1 MRRCAARY
9 TCGAHTMRAMQDAG
23 GAANDALPTGIQGGS
38 KMGGYT
44 RPPFYA
50 VPLLSPAHR
59 RRINHANV
67 AHRPCA
73 ELGACCAI
81 HGASAAMRK
90 EDPCF
95 FASQGAPRLLVCIE
109 TAAMRWYLQ
118 RQAVNGAWC

>member
-1 MRRCAARY
+1 
-9 TCGAHTMRAMQDAG
+9 
-23 GAANDALPTGIQGGS
+23 
-38 KMGGYT
+38 MGGYM

-67 AHRPCA
+67 ANRPCA

-81 HGASAAMRK
+81 HGASVAMRK

-109 TAAMRWYLQ
+109 TAAMRWYFP
-118 RQAVNGAWC
+118 RQAFFGAWC